1 MADNT
6 TSTTLGSALGGLR
19 ITGAENPYGM
29 ALLGLTQASPNLY
42 NPYSKPAT
50 NFGIALGQALLS
62 GLLGYQAKKQA
73 VEESLQ
79 ASDLATQLIAK
90 PTAERSAFLRA
101 LEQQDTPTNVLSKL
115 TELSPILLQNEL
127 ATKAEQAAAK
137 RKLEQDI
144 ALEYVKQTGNLPAG
158 FESLQ
163 PLAAT
168 VAPTIGTTTTPA
180 MAGLTPKQQREVQ
193 QEVVKEEVVKGP
205 QRKQEAFDK
214 ERQSLTKQGENAT
227 QIANMYNSIEEL
239 MTQDSL
245 AADNEIARL
254 GTKIGDP
261 TSIVSPVEAKAR
273 IAILPVLQQYAADLK
288 KVTSENSTLNDQARA
303 DLLKAFKV
311 YVDASTSSYSSQAE
325 LAKNRL
331 IANKHADP
339 TDPQI
344 NTKLLP
350 FEIPTKSASE
360 KAIDRL
366 ADIQKQVKSSN
377 ITAQD
382 RQNLITE
389 ANNLAQ
395 RYGKVWQL
403 TRSQKA
409 K

>member
-1 MADNT
+1 MADATTANT
-6 TSTTLGSALGGLR
+6 LASALGGLR

-29 ALLGLTQASPNLY
+29 GLLALTQASPNLY
-42 NPYSKPAT
+42 NPYGKPGA

-73 VEESLQ
+73 TEESLQ
-79 ASDLATQLIAK
+79 ATNLASQLIAK
-90 PTAERSAFLRA
+90 PSTERATFLEA
-101 LEQQDTPTNVLSKL
+101 LKQQDTPTNVMSKL
-115 TELSPILLQNEL
+115 TELSPLLLQNEM
-127 ATKAEQAAAK
+127 AVKAEQAAA
-137 RKLEQDI
+137 RKKFEQEI

-163 PLAAT
+163 PLAAA
-168 VAPTIGTTTTPA
+168 VAPTATTPTPELP
-180 MAGLTPKQQREVQ
+180 GLNPKQQREVRQ
-193 QEVVKEEVVKGP
+193 KVAEEEIVKGP

-214 ERQSLTKQGENAT
+214 ERQALTKQGENAT
-227 QIANMYNSIEEL
+227 QIANMYNSVEEL

-261 TSIVSPVEAKAR
+261 NSVVSPGEAKAR
-273 IAILPVLQQYAADLK
+273 ISVLPVIEQYKAELN
-288 KVTSENSTLNDQARA
+288 KVLSGESQLSDSARA

-311 YVDASTSSYSSQAE
+311 YVDASKSSYGSQAE

-339 TDPQI
+339 TDPEL

-350 FEIPTKSASE
+350 FEIPSKTASE
-360 KAIDRL
+360 RAVDRL
-366 ADIQKQVKSSN
+366 AEIQQKVKSPE
-377 ITAQD
+377 TTPQE

-395 RYGKVWQL
+395 KYGKIWQL
-403 TRSQKA
+403 TRVRKA
-409 K
+409 Q